1 MAQFKARAFI
11 LRATRMTE
19 TSRVVTLFTEQFG
32 KVKAVAKGV
41 DRPKSKLA
49 GSLELFNLL
58 EVGFYMKE
66 SSELGTLSDATVIDG
81 FPAIA
86 REPRKFGFGSAWC
99 EILDRTSHPDHPRPE
114 TFSLTED
121 YFKIL
126 NRVAPASSGLLFWTA
141 LFRMLIIEGYAPEID
156 KCASCG
162 RTDLKTDIIISLKRG
177 GLVCGRCRDY
187 DDTTMKL
194 SSKSLELLRK
204 MSSDSLEDMAKLT
217 IDGKTGKNSAEVI
230 LSFASY
236 HLGLPRNLKSFKFL
250 EALAG

>member
-1 MAQFKARAFI
+1 M

-32 KVKAVAKGV
+32 KVKVVAKGV

-58 EVGFYMKE
+58 ETGFYMKE
-66 SSELGTLSDATVIDG
+66 TSELGTLSDVSVIDSY
-81 FPAIA
+81 PAIA
-86 REPRKFGFGSAWC
+86 KDPRKFGFGSAWC
-99 EILDRTSHPDHPRPE
+99 EILDKTSHPDHPRQE
-114 TFSLTED
+114 TFDLTVE
-121 YFKIL
+121 FFRIL
-126 NRVAPASSGLLFWTA
+126 AAAAVASSGLLFWTA
-141 LFRMLIIEGYAPEID
+141 VFRMLVIEGYAPEID

-162 RTDLKTDIIISLKRG
+162 RSDFKTDIVISLKRG
-177 GLVCGRCRDY
+177 GLICNKCRDY

-194 SSKSLELLRK
+194 SPKSLDLLRK
-204 MSSDSLEDMAKLT
+204 MSSESLEDIASLEV
-217 IDGKTGKNSAEVI
+217 DPKTGKNAAEVI

-250 EALAG
+250 ETLAE